1 MEISTFEKDSSGTI
15 YLTLKIETTSADNFL
30 KKEED
35 LANILNEAGRLAT
48 IELLKQYDQQA
59 KVIELPS
66 GRHYSKGVQKKS
78 LKVPMAG
85 LK

>member
-1 MEISTFEKDSSGTI
+1 MEISNLEKDSCGTI
-15 YLTLKIETTSADNFL
+15 YLTLKIETTSADTFL
-30 KKEED
+30 QKEED
-35 LANILNEAGRLAT
+35 LAKILNEAGLLAT
-48 IELLKQYDQQA
+48 LELLKEYDKKE

-66 GRHYSKGVQKKS
+66 GRHYFKGVQKKS